1 LIIRILGEGQWE
13 IDDSKQEELNRL
25 DEGVVS
31 AVDAGDENG
40 YSTALAALLDA
51 VKSQGTLV
59 ADDFIGPS
67 DALLPSDDVTLG
79 ELRDLL
85 GDEGLIPG

>member
-1 LIIRILGEGQWE
+1 MIIRILGEGQFE
-13 IDDSKQEELNRL
+13 LDDARADALNQL
-25 DEGVVS
+25 DDAVVA
-31 AVDAGDENG
+31 AVDGGDEARYASALG
-40 YSTALAALLDA
+40 DLLAAVRA
-51 VKSQGTLV
+51 EGRPV

-67 DALLPSDDVTLG
+67 DALLPSEDVSLG

>member
-1 LIIRILGEGQWE
+1 MGEGQWE
-13 IDDSKQEELNRL
+13 IDDAKQDDLNKL
-25 DEGVVS
+25 DEAVVT
-31 AVDAGDENG
+31 AADAGDEDG
-40 YSTALAALLDA
+40 YSSALGELLAA
-51 VKSQGTLV
+51 VKSQGEPV
-59 ADDFIGPS
+59 AEDFIGPS